1 MRVTV
6 TDFKDKS
13 VKSYIANLAHRSDY
27 SITIPLV
34 LFQLISFLL
43 HMRIFTK
50 ILLLYVWNFVSVF
63 EQREQF

>member
-27 SITIPLV
+27 GITIPLV
-34 LFQLISFLL
+34 LF
-43 HMRIFTK
+43 
-50 ILLLYVWNFVSVF
+50 
-63 EQREQF
+63 